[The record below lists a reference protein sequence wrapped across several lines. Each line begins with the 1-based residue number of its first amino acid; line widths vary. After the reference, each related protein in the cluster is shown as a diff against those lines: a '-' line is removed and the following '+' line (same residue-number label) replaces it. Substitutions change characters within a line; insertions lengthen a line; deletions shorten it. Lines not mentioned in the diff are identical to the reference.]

1 MENLD
6 WVRLTFQ
13 IRLPL
18 NPSGDRVANGT
29 PCFFLVL
36 FETCILRIVSRVRV
50 TFQSRLASNPSCGR
64 TANAHLTSSSPPP
77 PAAAP
82 ADDTSSLGFFWPPFY
97 FQLLRCE
104 HSQSPLYLMICSSDF
119 WQPHIWTDIHIH
131 QVSQAKKFA
140 PSENGKLSAHLRAP
154 QVSTTSSAK
163 ASENFWEFAQ
173 KAGKPAKRS
182 VVITILLFSDSLKLT
197 SESINC

>member
-1 MENLD
+1 MRQKCNWYSLVLLVLFWTPWYFLCLKMENLD
-6 WVRLTFQ
+6 WERVTFQ

-77 PAAAP
+77 PPPAP

-97 FQLLRCE
+97 FCSCSAVNTVNPHFTSWYVFLTSDGHIYEQTCINIKWAKPKSLR
-104 HSQSPLYLMICSSDF
+104 
-119 WQPHIWTDIHIH
+119 
-131 QVSQAKKFA
+131 QAKM
-140 PSENGKLSAHLRAP
+140 
-154 QVSTTSSAK
+154 
-163 ASENFWEFAQ
+163 AS
-173 KAGKPAKRS
+173 
-182 VVITILLFSDSLKLT
+182 
-197 SESINC
+197 